1 MNNDPLLVRHV
12 DSCAALSEFRTGTE
26 VKIVAGRARQP
37 WLRLLSMLAAPLL
50 IAGLFIGGAH
60 PIAVGLFAS
69 PWDKLVHG
77 AVFGL
82 LGVLLAVAL
91 NGARLPMQSCAV
103 SPRQALL
110 VAALLVAVVAGVDEL
125 CQLRLPGRVA
135 SWSDWLADVAGGA
148 LALAGLHKVWRS

>member
-1 MNNDPLLVRHV
+1 MSNDPLPARHV
-12 DSCAALSEFRTGTE
+12 DSYEALSELRTGTE
-26 VKIVAGRARQP
+26 VKVVSGRAQHPP
-37 WLRLLSMLAAPLL
+37 WLRLLSMLAAPFL
-50 IAGLFIGGAH
+50 IAGLLIGGEL
-60 PIAVGLFAS
+60 PVAVGLFAS
-69 PWDKLVHG
+69 PWDKVAHG

-91 NGARLPMQSCAV
+91 NGAYLPKQSSAV

-135 SWSDWLADVAGGA
+135 SWSDWLADVAGA
-148 LALAGLHKVWRS
+148 SLVLIGLHKVWR